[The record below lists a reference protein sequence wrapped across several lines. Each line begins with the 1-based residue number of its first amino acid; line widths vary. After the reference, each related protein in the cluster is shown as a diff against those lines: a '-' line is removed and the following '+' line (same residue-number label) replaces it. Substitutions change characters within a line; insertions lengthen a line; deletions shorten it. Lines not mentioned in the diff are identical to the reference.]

1 MAGNS
6 KIMNLGILLF
16 LGVIVFHLVTLPVE
30 LDASRRALAVLS
42 SNGMMDRDEVT
53 GARKVLSAAAMTYLA
68 AALQAVLSLVRLIL
82 LRNSRSRD

>member
-1 MAGNS
+1 MTMRNI
-6 KIMNLGILLF
+6 KLLPPGF
-16 LGVIVFHLVTLPVE
+16 RNVRGRLIHLVTLPVE

-42 SNGMMDRDEVT
+42 SNGMMDRDEVS
-53 GARKVLSAAAMTYLA
+53 GARKVLGAAAMTYLA